1 MMNQYL
7 QAGVVVNWKNL
18 KNLEFTILGNLSQGF
33 IERHMKINMG
43 RLKEEQRIL
52 WQAEFF
58 IDALHACGG
67 FVEQFDHETLLLCE
81 HEDGEVSEE
90 MQESFNRLYP
100 YLLYI
105 FNNEGLQTY
114 AEERGSVEAI
124 DRARGGGSS

>member
-7 QAGVVVNWKNL
+7 QAGVIVNWKNL
-18 KNLEFTILGNLSQGF
+18 KNLEFTIIGNLSQGF

-43 RLKEEQRIL
+43 RLKQEQRVL

-58 IDALHACGG
+58 IEALHNCGG
-67 FVEQFDHETLLLCE
+67 FVELFDHETILLCE
-81 HEDGEVSEE
+81 HEYGDVSEE

-114 AEERGSVEAI
+114 AEERRSMEAI
-124 DRARGGGSS
+124 DRAGGGGPS